1 MKTFREY
8 LQEAEYFEDR
18 PGIGDYFDLEIARDE
33 TLIETF
39 VVDVVEDGIVL
50 EADDTVL
57 QILRQAG
64 YLNEN
69 SNLPPAEDSTSPIN
83 GRKDARRYNF
93 ETSPDNDLEEQQA
106 GPVTTGYS
114 GSGRSPDMQMAVDM
128 AKMDAKR
135 QALTKIHGPEFQD
148 KEMPPHTFGKLDIQP
163 DGKGGY
169 KVSAPLTI
177 NQQNEADTSSDPY
190 SMDDTEAWANKI
202 RTTVPKTRIDT
213 SKWTDVD
220 WYSHDKKTGKF
231 QGPGGFD
238 EWKLNRAN
246 RTRPQPGT
254 PSNTVPTNEAKYRG
268 RTVPLGKKMA
278 GDVKKSKVY
287 VRKPNGNIVK
297 VEFGDPNMRIKK
309 SNPKRRKSFRARH
322 NCDNPGP
329 RWKARYWSCR
339 SW

>member
-1 MKTFREY
+1 MKTFQDY
-8 LQEAEYFEDR
+8 LTEAEYLAEN
-18 PGIGDYFDLEIARDE
+18 PAAGDGFSIEIARDE

-39 VVDVVEDGIVL
+39 VVDVVEDGVVL

-83 GRKDARRYNF
+83 GQKDARRYNF
-93 ETSPDNDLEEQQA
+93 ETSPDTDLEEQQA
-106 GPVTTGYS
+106 GPVNTGYS

-169 KVSAPLTI
+169 KVTAPLTI
-177 NQQNEADTSSDPY
+177 NQQNEAKY
-190 SMDDTEAWANKI
+190 
-202 RTTVPKTRIDT
+202 
-213 SKWTDVD
+213 
-220 WYSHDKKTGKF
+220 
-231 QGPGGFD
+231 QGR
-238 EWKLNRAN
+238 E
-246 RTRPQPGT
+246 
-254 PSNTVPTNEAKYRG
+254 
-268 RTVPLGKKMA
+268 VPLGKKMK

-287 VRKPNGNIVK
+287 VRGPKGNVVK
-297 VEFGDPNMRIKK
+297 VNFGDPNMKIKK